1 MHKMRGK
8 KDLDYGPMANMV
20 GVELRLALSH
30 KEKIFRKHIPNKLL
44 PGHLIVLILIQ
55 KNPGLSQSAIAEAAG
70 LDRSSL
76 VPILKN
82 FEKEKLIRRK
92 PSTIDKRSNIMTI
105 TPKGEA
111 FIEEMAPLIQSLEN
125 DAITTLGRRKHA
137 QLISLLKDFRK
148 IK

>member
-1 MHKMRGK
+1 MRRK
-8 KDLDYGPMANMV
+8 KELDYGPMANMV

-30 KEKIFRKHIPNKLL
+30 KEKLFRKRIPNKLL
-44 PGHLIVLILIQ
+44 PGHLTVLILIQ

-76 VPILKN
+76 VPVLKS

-92 PSTIDKRSNIMTI
+92 PSTIDKRSNVMII

-111 FIEEMAPLIQSLEN
+111 FIEEMTPSICALEN
-125 DAITTLGRRKHA
+125 EAITTLGRRKHA
-137 QLISLLKDFRK
+137 QLVSLLKDFRK
-148 IK
+148 MK